1 MATTP
6 VPAFIA
12 PPDFPALSDRA
23 SGTYNSKAFAWAE
36 AMQDTTGPNIH
47 ALAVTAK
54 ANADA
59 AAANTILTDEDRV
72 QTGLDRV
79 ATAADRVQTGLDRVQ
94 TGADRNA
101 AEASAVQASK
111 LNLGNKASAPALDNQ
126 GDALL
131 AGATYY
137 DTVINKWRVWTGV
150 AWGDG
155 ISAVAGV
162 SSLNGLT
169 GDVSGIAT
177 DAGLAT
183 KQATLVSG
191 TNLKTING
199 ASLLGSGD
207 MVVGS
212 GTYHKK
218 LVTQSSTTFIVPAG
232 TYKIRAYA
240 GGKGGDGVGG
250 SAPTGAGSG
259 GGFAFGDI
267 TTTPGESLTV
277 NITAGVAKVSRGATN
292 LLTANPGNNGSSTGN
307 VAGGTASINGSV
319 SNGGAYAG
327 GIGLRDAS
335 NYPGGGS
342 AGSPLGAGFSGGGF
356 AGGGGGGIGG
366 AGDVVNTG
374 HAGGAGGAGTSAGPG
389 GAGGPSFTGNP
400 SQQGPGRAIPFADP
414 LLAPCI
420 AAAGIGSVAG
430 ISTAAGPGAG
440 GSQSTS
446 ANGWAGGFGGG
457 GGGTNGDHRGG
468 MGGELGGGGGASGT
482 TFGIGG
488 SSLACGG
495 GGAGKLTGGAG
506 GPATV
511 WIYY

>member
-23 SGTYNSKAFAWAE
+23 SGTYNSKAYAWAE

-54 ANADA
+54 ANADE
-59 AAANTILTDEDRV
+59 AAANAILADADRV

-101 AEASAVQASK
+101 AEASRIAASK
-111 LNLGNKASAPALDNQ
+111 LNLGNKASEPTLDNQ

-137 DTVINKWRVWTGV
+137 DTVINKWRVWTGTG
-150 AWGDG
+150 WGDG
-155 ISAVAGV
+155 ISAIAGV
-162 SSLNGLT
+162 SSVNGLT

-212 GTYHKK
+212 GTYHNK
-218 LVTQSSTTFIVPAG
+218 LVTQSSTTFVVPAG

-240 GGKGGDGVGG
+240 GGKGGDGRSGLY
-250 SAPTGAGSG
+250 PTGAGSG

-277 NITAGVAKVSRGATN
+277 NITAGVAKVSRGATD
-292 LLTANPGNNGSSTGN
+292 LLTANPGNNGSSTVN
-307 VAGGTASINGSV
+307 VAGGTASIHGSV
-319 SNGGAYAG
+319 TNGAAYAG
-327 GIGLRDAS
+327 GVGLYDSSAQ
-335 NYPGGGS
+335 PGGGS
-342 AGSPLGAGFSGGGF
+342 AGSPLGAGFSGG

-366 AGDVVNTG
+366 VGVISG
-374 HAGGAGGAGTSAGPG
+374 GGAGGAASGPHPG
-389 GAGGPSFTGNP
+389 GAGGPANATYP
-400 SQQGPGRAIPFADP
+400 VTTGPGRVIPFADP

-420 AAAGIGSVAG
+420 SAASFTNAPNV
-430 ISTAAGPGAG
+430 TVAAGPGAG
-440 GSQSTS
+440 GSSGGS
-446 ANGWAGGFGGG
+446 NVNGSAGGFGGG
-457 GGGTNGDHRGG
+457 GGSAGDAGGGT
-468 MGGELGGGGGASGT
+468 GGELGGGGAGT
-482 TFGIGG
+482 GSSFGVGG

-495 GGAGKLTGGAG
+495 GGAGRVTGGVG

>member
-6 VPAFIA
+6 VPALIA

-54 ANADA
+54 ANADD
-59 AAANTILTDEDRV
+59 AAANATLADADRV

-94 TGADRNA
+94 TGADRTA
-101 AEASAVQASK
+101 AAASAVQASK
-111 LNLGNKASAPALDNQ
+111 LNLGSKSSPPTLDNQ
-126 GDALL
+126 GAALL
-131 AGATYY
+131 GGAIYY
-137 DTVINKWRVWTGV
+137 DTALNKWRVWTGV

-169 GDVSGIAT
+169 GDVAGIAT
-177 DAGLAT
+177 VAGLAT

-212 GTYHKK
+212 GTYHNK
-218 LVTQSSTTFIVPAG
+218 LVTQSSATFVVPAG

-240 GGKGGDGVGG
+240 GGKGGDGRSGLY
-250 SAPTGAGSG
+250 PTGAGSG

-277 NITAGVAKVSRGATN
+277 NITAGVAKVSRGATD
-292 LLTANPGNNGSSTGN
+292 LLTANPGNNGSSTVN

-342 AGSPLGAGFSGGGF
+342 AGSPLGAGFSGGIY
-356 AGGGGGGIGG
+356 GGGGGIGG
-366 AGDVVNTG
+366 IGGDDNG
-374 HAGGAGGAGTSAGPG
+374 GGAGGAATAGGPG
-389 GAGGPSFTGNP
+389 GAGGPSAPGTAK
-400 SQQGPGRAIPFADP
+400 QQGPGRVIPFSDP
-414 LLAPCI
+414 LLAHCI
-420 AAAGIGSVAG
+420 SAAGYSNGTPAVF
-430 ISTAAGPGAG
+430 AAGPGAG
-440 GSQSTS
+440 GSGS
-446 ANGWAGGFGGG
+446 AGNGPGGAGGFGGG
-457 GGGTNGDHRGG
+457 GGTGSPANLTRGG
-468 MGGELGGGGGASGT
+468 SGGELGGGGSSRGDYTYS
-482 TFGIGG
+482 IGG

-495 GGAGKLTGGAG
+495 GGAGQAVGGAG